1 MDFKDVMNN
10 APAILTEG
18 PIIER
23 LKREFHLNMDDSKT
37 HLDLVYNQEIA
48 LRKIYSEYLEIGK
61 TNNLP
66 ILITTPTRRI
76 NKDTMQFSN
85 KRNSEVIKDTCRFY
99 NTLKQKDSSY
109 SKSIFIG
116 GLLGCRGDGYSG
128 KQQMTIEESYQFH
141 KSQTE
146 AFKDQNIQFLMA
158 SLLPEINE
166 AIGLAKVL
174 SESGL
179 PYIISFMLH
188 KNGGLLDGT
197 LLTDAIQS
205 IDAAVETPPVYYMAN
220 CIHPSN
226 LIKALKVEGNFG
238 NPYLNRFKGIQANA
252 SSLSPEELEG
262 AKGIC
267 KDSDDL
273 LVEEMLALRTDFNIK
288 IFGGCCGTNKEFLNM
303 LALKIE

>member
-1 MDFKDVMNN
+1 MINT

-23 LKREFHLNMDDSKT
+23 LKREFHLNMDNSKQ
-37 HLDLVYNQEIA
+37 HLDLVYKQEMA

-61 TNNLP
+61 ANNLP
-66 ILITTPTRRI
+66 ILITTPTRCV
-76 NKDTMQFSN
+76 NKDTMQYANASN
-85 KRNSEVIKDTCRFY
+85 RMVIRDTCRFY
-99 NTLKQKDSSY
+99 NTLKQQDPSY
-109 SKSIFIG
+109 SNSIFIG
-116 GLLGCRGDGYSG
+116 GLLGCRGNGYSG

-141 KSQTE
+141 KHQTE

-166 AIGLAKVL
+166 AIGLAKAL
-174 SESGL
+174 SETGL
-179 PYIISFMLH
+179 PYVISFMLH

-197 LLTDAIQS
+197 LLTNAIKR
-205 IDAAVETPPVYYMAN
+205 IDDAVEIPPVFYMAN

-226 LIKALKVEGNFG
+226 LIKALQAEGNFG
-238 NPYLNRFKGIQANA
+238 NPYLSRFKGIQANA

-262 AKGIC
+262 AKRIY
-267 KDSDDL
+267 KDSDGL
-273 LVEEMLALRTDFNIK
+273 LVKEMLVLQNDFNIK